1 MFTKSGIG
9 LVDKDEISKAFKTGY
24 MDLEPAAWE
33 RMVEEADGDGDG
45 KISQQEFKDVVKGF
59 SKQGT
64 GNRVS
69 FLIQ

>member
-1 MFTKSGIG
+1 
-9 LVDKDEISKAFKTGY
+9 

-33 RMVEEADGDGDG
+33 KMVEEADGDGDG

-64 GNRVS
+64 GHKVS

>member
-33 RMVEEADGDGDG
+33 KMVEEADGDGSSLVEEGDEEG
-45 KISQQEFKDVVKGF
+45 I
-59 SKQGT
+59 
-64 GNRVS
+64 
-69 FLIQ
+69 